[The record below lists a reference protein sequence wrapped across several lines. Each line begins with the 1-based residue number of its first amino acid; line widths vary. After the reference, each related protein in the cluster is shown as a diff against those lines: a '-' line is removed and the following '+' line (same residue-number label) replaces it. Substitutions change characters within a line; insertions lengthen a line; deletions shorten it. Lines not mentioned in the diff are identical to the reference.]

1 MVKTIYTTFDGKKF
15 DNIEDAKSHEQYEVE
30 KSPVRVLGEVLRQL
44 KKGEALS
51 TKETDYISFRPKYGS
66 VFVTKAITGFG
77 LLRSIYIEANKMF
90 LADKY
95 KAPNDSLTVRISWY
109 EGGQY
114 SVSCELGKE
123 GLQLVQPLKLNED
136 IDAFI
141 GQMQDYLSDEAY
153 KVLKKAYKGELQ
165 NE

>member
-1 MVKTIYTTFDGKKF
+1 MVKTVYTTFDGAKF

-51 TKETDYISFRPKYGS
+51 TNEADYISFRPKYGS

-77 LLRSIYIEANKMF
+77 LLCTIYIEANKMF

-95 KAPNDSLTVRISWY
+95 KTPNNSLTVRISWY
-109 EGGQY
+109 EDGQY
-114 SVSCELGKE
+114 SASCELNDE
-123 GLQLVQPLKLNED
+123 GLQFVQSLELNED
-136 IDAFI
+136 LDIFAKR
-141 GQMQDYLSDEAY
+141 MQYYLSDEAY
-153 KVLKKAYKGELQ
+153 EVLKKAYKGEL
-165 NE
+165 

>member
-1 MVKTIYTTFDGKKF
+1 MVKAVYTTFDGEKF
-15 DNIEDAKSHEQYEVE
+15 DDIENAKSHEQYEVE
-30 KSPVRVLGEVLRQL
+30 KSPVRVLNEVLRQL

-51 TKETDYISFRPKYGS
+51 TDEADYISFRPKYGS

-95 KAPNDSLTVRISWY
+95 KTPNNSLTVRISWY

-114 SVSCELGKE
+114 SASCELGKE
-123 GLQLVQPLKLNED
+123 GLQFVQPLELNED
-136 IDAFI
+136 IDALI
-141 GQMQDYLSDEAY
+141 GQLQDYLSEEAY
-153 KVLKKAYKGELQ
+153 EVLKKAYKGKI
-165 NE
+165 

>member
-1 MVKTIYTTFDGKKF
+1 MVKAIYTTFDGEKF
-15 DNIEDAKSHEQYEVE
+15 DDIENAKSHEQYEVE

-51 TKETDYISFRPKYGS
+51 TNEADYIRFRPKYGS

-77 LLRSIYIEANKMF
+77 LLRTIYIEANEMF

-95 KAPNDSLTVRISWY
+95 KTPNNSLTVRISWY

-114 SVSCELGKE
+114 SASCELNEE
-123 GLQLVQPLKLNED
+123 GLQFVQLLEVNED
-136 IDAFI
+136 IDALI
-141 GQMQDYLSDEAY
+141 GQMQYYLSDEVHE
-153 KVLKKAYKGELQ
+153 VLKKAYKGEL
-165 NE
+165 

>member
-1 MVKTIYTTFDGKKF
+1 MVKTVYTTFDGAKF

-51 TKETDYISFRPKYGS
+51 TNEADYISFRPKYGS

-77 LLRSIYIEANKMF
+77 LLCTIYIEANKMF

-95 KAPNDSLTVRISWY
+95 KTPNNSLTVRISWY
-109 EGGQY
+109 EDGQY
-114 SVSCELGKE
+114 SASCELNDE
-123 GLQLVQPLKLNED
+123 GLQFVQSLELNED
-136 IDAFI
+136 LDIFAK
-141 GQMQDYLSDEAY
+141 QMQYYLSDEAY
-153 KVLKKAYKGELQ
+153 EVLKKAYKGEL
-165 NE
+165 